1 MYAEV
6 EYLKASLVRLR
17 TAQLIVDDVV
27 NPLVNNVVK
36 YDTNI
41 HCISS
46 ASLNSLNI
54 TFLTISQYVFLLQ
67 ISQVTPS

>member
-17 TAQLIVDDVV
+17 TAQLIVHDHV
-27 NPLVNNVVK
+27 NPLVNNEVR

-46 ASLNSLNI
+46 VSHNNLYI
-54 TFLTISQYVFLLQ
+54 TFLTISQYVFLL
-67 ISQVTPS
+67 SNLSSNS